1 MNYLK
6 ENTTGIDTPIKG
18 LQTYLYD
25 SLVCDWSLDRFDA
38 YGRVYKNKR
47 DSKIVPEYYENNREY
62 KEVLLD
68 DTRDGIMFFSP
79 SDITNAYGDLLIQ
92 ECDIIFTFNLKS
104 LSYSNEREDEEV
116 RQRVLFLLNSYP
128 RKQEVKQIITGLK
141 NVYSDYNGVQEYFYD
156 MQDFHH
162 FKITLELRFNNNNCK

>member
-79 SDITNAYGDLLIQ
+79 SDITEVNGNSLNQD
-92 ECDIIFTFNLKS
+92 CDILFTLNLKS
-104 LSYSNEREDEEV
+104 LGYSDYREDEEV
-116 RQRVLFLLNSYP
+116 RQRVVYLLNNYP
-128 RKQEVKQIITGLK
+128 RRQEVTQIVTGLN
-141 NVYSDYNGVQEYFYD
+141 NVYRDYNGVQEYFYD

-162 FKITLELRFNNNNCK
+162 FKITLNIRYSNNC